1 MTPTLKS
8 CLHIRSGPR
17 ILNHFNNEEFY
28 SELLKLAE
36 YYFAIPG
43 HNANVERVF
52 SLINAQWT
60 KERSRLQ
67 TDTIAKMMF
76 LLCNLNLTCK
86 EFYNMIS
93 KENDILDKV
102 GASAKYN

>member
-1 MTPTLKS
+1 MAKLHKFFKDDSDFKKLLAHQKWTSYFKS
-8 CLHIRSGPR
+8 
-17 ILNHFNNEEFY
+17 FNNEEFN

-67 TDTIAKMMF
+67 TDTI
-76 LLCNLNLTCK
+76 
-86 EFYNMIS
+86 
-93 KENDILDKV
+93 
-102 GASAKYN
+102 G

>member
-1 MTPTLKS
+1 M
-8 CLHIRSGPR
+8 
-17 ILNHFNNEEFY
+17 
-28 SELLKLAE
+28 AE

-86 EFYNMIS
+86 EFYDMIS
-93 KENDILDKV
+93 EENDILDKV